1 MDNMNN
7 NHPTLINNPELTEY
21 LDQLRQN
28 PDGNRYLIHLSPDA
42 TKEDVAESIEIINRL
57 RNSQ

>member
-28 PDGNRYLIHLSPDA
+28 PDGNRYLIHLSFSPH
-42 TKEDVAESIEIINRL
+42 TRG
-57 RNSQ
+57 